1 MSSKHPPIV
10 PQPFIV
16 PILIKPL
23 FGAGHCYMLDT
34 NEDKLG
40 IVFSHLYELC
50 SLVEKADKNQVN
62 RNKYKPIIL
71 SGMGFKLQNPLVS
84 L

>member
-1 MSSKHPPIV
+1 
-10 PQPFIV
+10 
-16 PILIKPL
+16 
-23 FGAGHCYMLDT
+23 MLDT